1 MQAAKVRGK
10 QLGNPKMGAA
20 NKAAAAAR
28 DAEVRPILDEMRGKP
43 LREIAQALTDRGI
56 EAPRGTPPDAY
67 RQAIGS
73 AAMILIGMRFVA
85 RPTCNGDR
93 SIRWCTERRSEMGP
107 G

>member
-56 EAPRGTPPDAY
+56 ASPRGGTWN
-67 RQAIGS
+67 QVTV
-73 AAMILIGMRFVA
+73 MRA
-85 RPTCNGDR
+85 LKRLETRG
-93 SIRWCTERRSEMGP
+93 
-107 G
+107 